1 MINIFYDP
9 NYAKRSKTL
18 FTFKFKE
25 SSLINLIID
34 VAHFLNVSVS
44 ERIIVNG
51 PHKLM
56 NNLIKSYRGK
66 RNISFNKVKYEKS
79 YIVQFDHFGERIL
92 NQLISKKISDQ
103 KILIGPLYTL
113 DHLTRLSQYTKD
125 HNFIKIVA
133 ASKASYKIITE
144 QLDIDIPKSKVTILP
159 MGVTSQNKLNFS
171 SRTKRNEKVLLY
183 FKNRKN
189 EELENVIRLLT
200 NLGITYDLFQY
211 GKYDNKKLK
220 KASYNY
226 SFGIVLTTTESQG
239 FAIQEMLSCN
249 LPLLVW
255 NKHEAFYEGVEVK
268 GTSVP
273 YFDERCGL
281 VVDSLEELKSKLK
294 LFTNNNEKFQ
304 PVEYIQDNLT
314 YEKFRSNLMSEFD
327 NF

>member
-1 MINIFYDP
+1 MINVFYDP

-25 SSLINLIID
+25 SSLVNLIID

-56 NNLIKSYRGK
+56 NNLIKSYKGN

-92 NQLISKKISDQ
+92 NQLISSKISDQ

-113 DHLTRLSQYTKD
+113 DHLTRLSKYVKE

-144 QLDIDIPKSKVTILP
+144 QLDIDIPKNKVTVLP
-159 MGVTSQNKLNFS
+159 MGVASQKNLNFS

-183 FKNRKN
+183 FKNRKT
-189 EELENVIRLLT
+189 EELEDVIRLLK
-200 NLGITYDLFQY
+200 NKGIKYDLFQY

-220 KASYNY
+220 KASNKY

-255 NKHEAFYEGVEVK
+255 NKQEAFYEGVEVK

-281 VVDSLEELKSKLK
+281 TVDSLEELKSKLK
-294 LFTNNNEKFQ
+294 LFTNNSEIFK
-304 PVEYIQDNLT
+304 PAEYIQDNLT
-314 YEKFRSNLMSEFD
+314 YEKFRSNLMGEFD